1 MVIHC
6 YAILYPHD
14 IDMGVVESTIGLNH
28 ERILLNEKTIPV
40 IITNLFEFGVGYHIS
55 QSTYLYICNIY
66 IIYVWNIFIYTYC
79 IYVNICCVEICEHPC
94 TIRPVIHWLLFLQAP
109 KQQLRWW
116 ATRRR
121 CLWLMVW
128 IGDGW
133 LGNRKKR
140 WF

>member
-1 MVIHC
+1 MYEYIYQVHAYIRKLVLHC

-66 IIYVWNIFIYTYC
+66 II
-79 IYVNICCVEICEHPC
+79 
-94 TIRPVIHWLLFLQAP
+94 
-109 KQQLRWW
+109 
-116 ATRRR
+116 
-121 CLWLMVW
+121 
-128 IGDGW
+128 
-133 LGNRKKR
+133 
-140 WF
+140 